1 MKSGTYRKSL
11 SVAFASALASLFV
24 ACAVPGDDGTTGSE
38 LGGDPT
44 ASQPQQDPDAVIAPP
59 APDGAT
65 PAQVTQ
71 DKESGALFATAPS
84 ISPSTAFED
93 VLPGQTYTCALG
105 TFCAGVWNPVNG
117 KWRVFK
123 LFTCR
128 LYFVSNWIGT
138 GFYWDNQTGRPQSNV
153 FGSNGAVLNPPGN
166 IFPGGGQQFIDWTP
180 VFSIRNC

>member
-1 MKSGTYRKSL
+1 MMKSGNYRKGSC
-11 SVAFASALASLFV
+11 VVFASALASLFV
-24 ACAVPGDDGTTGSE
+24 ACAVPGDDGSE
-38 LGGDPT
+38 TAGDPT
-44 ASQPQQDPDAVIAPP
+44 VSQPQQDPDVSIAPT

-65 PAQVTQ
+65 PAGVDQ
-71 DKESGALFATAPS
+71 DKESGPLFATAPS

-93 VLPGQTYTCALG
+93 VLPGGTYTCTPG
-105 TFCAGVWNPVNG
+105 NFCAGVWNPTNG

-123 LFTCR
+123 LFNCAR
-128 LYFVSNWIGT
+128 YAVFNWIGT

-166 IFPGGGQQFIDWTP
+166 IFPGNTQPSINWTP

>member
-1 MKSGTYRKSL
+1 MMKSGPYRKSL

-24 ACAVPGDDGTTGSE
+24 ACAVPGDDGTESA
-38 LGGDPT
+38 GDTT
-44 ASQPQQDPDAVIAPP
+44 ASQPHQDPDVAIAPP

-65 PAQVTQ
+65 PAQAKQ
-71 DKESGALFATAPS
+71 DKESGALFATVPS
-84 ISPSTAFED
+84 ISPPTDFED
-93 VLPGQTYTCALG
+93 VLPGQPYTCRRG
-105 TFCAGVWNPVNG
+105 TFCAGVPNNG
-117 KWRVFK
+117 KFRVFK

-128 LYFVSNWIGT
+128 LYHVSDWLGA
-138 GFYWDNQTGRPQSNV
+138 GFYLDNQTGNPQSNV